1 MNNLLEILKKET
13 ISLKNQ
19 YIEMTKEWAETRF
32 NIIVKR
38 TNWNEEK
45 WAKFLDV
52 ETMIANEGTSM
63 TFVTFHM
70 EFYNTKKSREYDSMR
85 NESFMLKR
93 IGVNEYIKKE
103 IKRAE
108 NHYESSII
116 KLANRIE
123 KKELNENKL
132 KVKTSH
138 IGVNIDTILSDGE
151 KQIRAFTII
160 ASGEI
165 QRPHYRYLIK

>member
-1 MNNLLEILKKET
+1 MNNLLKILKKET

-52 ETMIANEGTSM
+52 ETRIANEGTSIS
-63 TFVTFHM
+63 FVTFHK